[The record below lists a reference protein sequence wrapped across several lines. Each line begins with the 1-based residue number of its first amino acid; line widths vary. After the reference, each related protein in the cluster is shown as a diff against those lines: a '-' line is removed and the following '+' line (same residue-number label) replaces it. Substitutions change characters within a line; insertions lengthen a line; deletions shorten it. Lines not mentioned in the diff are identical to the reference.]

1 MKNSKITAG
10 YVLLA
15 LAILI
20 LLPFGYLY
28 LAPIIIKGPDVL
40 RARRLNLSNAK
51 DYYAILSSWITFFVG
66 FMGLALGYVYYR
78 HKLGVDTE
86 NAANEKKRKRLDDL
100 ISKLNAYDALVDD
113 ILHRRFENAV
123 ALRQLRSKISRSFEE
138 IVIMLELSQKLL
150 GLNDSDV
157 RVILRVN
164 SFVDKDRTI
173 MQDEINALSDDVLS
187 LVKETYIDLIQDARR
202 VCFNNVC

>member
-157 RVILRVN
+157 RVILRVTLCVN
-164 SFVDKDRTI
+164 I
-173 MQDEINALSDDVLS
+173 A
-187 LVKETYIDLIQDARR
+187 ETPPLW
-202 VCFNNVC
+202 